1 MKSFFKTFLA
11 SFLGSAVLL
20 VVIIILLV
28 SSLISSLVN
37 SSEIKVNVKPQT
49 VLYMNLNYDIPDRTS
64 KNDLGLTLSGMNFN
78 FSETDMAGMNDI
90 LNNIKAAATDP
101 NIVGIFLELSQTMT
115 STANLEEIRN
125 QLIEFRKSGKFI
137 LSYAEAYSQ
146 GAYYLASVSDKIYM
160 LHDGMLDIHG
170 MASQSMFYKNLFEKL
185 DIEMQIIRP
194 ENNKFKSAV
203 EPYFLDK
210 MSEANRE
217 QNSVLLNSM
226 WEKIC
231 SDISTARNIDVET
244 IKRFA
249 DNLTLLFDTKTAID
263 NNFIDGLRYRD
274 EIITELKQ
282 LTNTANDK
290 DVSIIKNT
298 QYAKV
303 RPELNEGG
311 DKIAIVYA
319 SGQILDGE
327 GDETTIG
334 SITLSDAIRQAR
346 NDKDVKAIV
355 MRVNSPGG
363 SAVASEV
370 IRREVEL
377 AAKEKPF
384 IVSMGSYAAS
394 GGYWI
399 STSSDYIF
407 ADPNTLT
414 GSIGVFGTIPNLQG
428 FFNDKL
434 GLTFDD
440 VKTSENADFGA
451 ITEPLTDYQMK
462 MMQKF
467 VTDTYDD
474 FITLVS
480 TERNL
485 SKTFVDSIAQGRVWS
500 GTNAIEIGLVDELGG
515 IEKAIA
521 YAAEKAKLNT
531 YSIEEYPEQEDI
543 FESLFKTETQEYY
556 AKTLIKEN
564 MGNAYQYL
572 EAIDRINRIEGV
584 QALMPMMIY
593 N

>member
-311 DKIAIVYA
+311 DQIAIVYA

-440 VKTSENADFGA
+440 VKTSENAEFGA

>member
-185 DIEMQIIRP
+185 DIEIQIIRP

-311 DKIAIVYA
+311 DQIAIVYA